1 MQAKTT
7 VENLAVKDAM
17 GDYVGRFANC
27 HNRPTAPDGTKITP
41 APLDYNWLNNDLAL
55 ARWYNKVANS
65 IFKSINVIAATLYG
79 HYDGDAQLLCEQGNK
94 RICRIFQCRDKGFQG
109 DFERSCGY
117 KVLHV

>member
-7 VENLAVKDAM
+7 VENLTVKDAM

-41 APLDYNWLNNDLAL
+41 TPLDYNWLNNDLAL
-55 ARWYNKVANS
+55 ALVDNKVANS
-65 IFKSINVIAATLYG
+65 IFKSINIIAATLYG

-94 RICRIFQCRDKGFQG
+94 RIRRIFQCRDKGFQG
-109 DFERSCGY
+109 DLERSCGY

>member
-27 HNRPTAPDGTKITP
+27 RNSPTAPYGTKITP

-117 KVLHV
+117 KVIHV

>member
-7 VENLAVKDAM
+7 AENLTVKDAM

-27 HNRPTAPDGTKITP
+27 YNRPTAPDGIKITP
-41 APLDYNWLNNDLAL
+41 TPLDYNWLNDDLAL
-55 ARWYNKVANS
+55 ALWYNKVANS

-109 DFERSCGY
+109 DSERGSGC